1 MTQSIAVVGAGILG
15 QTLALALTQKNFK
28 VSIYEKTIADQFSGA
43 SPAAGGMLAPFCEME
58 TAESTVFTWG
68 QRCLEMWPQ
77 YLALS
82 QSGASMRQR
91 GSLVIASPG
100 NLGMWEDLKRRIA
113 HRAPVSRQRV
123 LDQKSVAELEP
134 ELGDRFEKALF
145 LPHEAHLDVP
155 SILVRQREAIIKTP
169 VTQSYFGQAVE
180 IDTSGGI
187 IHGKNLHK
195 ADWVIDCRGI
205 GARDVDLEL
214 RGVRGEAL
222 LVEAPDV
229 HLNRPVRMLH
239 PRYPAYIVPR
249 GRNQYFI
256 GATSIERD
264 ETNPITVRS
273 TIELLSTAFS
283 IHPGFAEAS
292 VLKTYVGLR
301 PAYPDHLPRIR
312 RLGKVLRVNGL
323 YRHGFLLTP
332 IIVESITNYL
342 VAPSATSEAAP
353 IAIGTPPG
361 NH

>member
-1 MTQSIAVVGAGILG
+1 MTQSITVVGAGVLG
-15 QTLALALTQKNFK
+15 QTLALALIQKKYK
-28 VSIYEKTIADQFSGA
+28 VSIYEKMTADQFSGA

-68 QRCLEMWPQ
+68 QKCLEKWPQ

-91 GSLVIASPG
+91 GSLVIATLG
-100 NLGMWEDLKRRIA
+100 NQGMWEDLKRRIA

-134 ELGDRFEKALF
+134 ELGDRFEKALY

-155 SILVRQREAIIKTP
+155 SILARQREAIIKSP
-169 VTQSYFGQAVE
+169 VTQSYFGQPVE
-180 IDTSGGI
+180 IDISGDI
-187 IHGKNLHK
+187 IYGKNLHK
-195 ADWVIDCRGI
+195 ADWVVDCRGI
-205 GARDVDLEL
+205 GARDVDPDL

-239 PRYPAYIVPR
+239 PRYPAYVVPR

-264 ETNPITVRS
+264 ELSPITVRS

-312 RLGKVLRVNGL
+312 RFGKVLRVNGL

-332 IIVESITNYL
+332 IIVEAITDFL
-342 VAPSATSEAAP
+342 SEPPSSLDISD
-353 IAIGTPPG
+353 IAIGTLPG